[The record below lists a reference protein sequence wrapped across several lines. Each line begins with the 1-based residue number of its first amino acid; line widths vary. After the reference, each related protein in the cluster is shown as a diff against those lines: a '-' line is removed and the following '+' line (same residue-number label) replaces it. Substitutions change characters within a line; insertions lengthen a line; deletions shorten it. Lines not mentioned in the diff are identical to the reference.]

1 MRKKIQA
8 EARRV
13 LFIKQVFQMRWSWKM
28 NVWNVILVWKSSSVL
43 NYTINPL
50 KSGSFQRKYLASLTS
65 KVCGVPFWDE
75 WDAYM
80 HVSEQI
86 RKCCLALKHKLA
98 KTTPAEHGES
108 RCLNLPANCPGAAHC
123 RAFLLWCEV
132 GGKLRG
138 RFAQTFELFFL
149 IIITRMLCIVDCI
162 FAKTKAE
169 ALNLRLKFMHRLLRR
184 VLAAQED

>member
-1 MRKKIQA
+1 MGSGVKWLWGYEKKIQA
-8 EARRV
+8 EAGRV

-28 NVWNVILVWKSSSVL
+28 NVRNVILLWKSSSVL

-50 KSGSFQRKYLASLTS
+50 KSGSFQLKYLVSLVS

-80 HVSEQI
+80 HMSEQI
-86 RKCCLALKHKLA
+86 LKCCLAFKHQLA
-98 KTTPAEHGES
+98 KIPPAEHWEN

-132 GGKLRG
+132 GGKLWG
-138 RFAQTFELFFL
+138 RIAKRFELF
-149 IIITRMLCIVDCI
+149 
-162 FAKTKAE
+162 
-169 ALNLRLKFMHRLLRR
+169 
-184 VLAAQED
+184 